1 MTNIFFVITA
11 GLLSIPTIILLY
23 DLVVYLYER
32 YSCFH
37 IGRWAD
43 EKQWRISLA
52 RVCEKWVLRTPVLRI
67 RKPCRYLLL
76 DRLWGMYGK
85 RMVQSWQKAGCLLGL
100 EEAGDGQVYHK
111 KLKKQLLKHDGTW
124 KRKPDKIDYAMLSY
138 ALLKGEPDPISM
150 KPAMDEMVSFIR
162 ENICTDGMISY
173 SSGPNSNRRYVDT
186 LGFVC
191 PFLGEYGAVYSDTSM
206 VELAFRQIAGF
217 RTVGGISEGLPF
229 HCVRNDSRLPLGI
242 LGWGRGCGWYALA
255 VADLFPFVTDPAQIA
270 LMQSWMKE
278 LANTLLQYERKD
290 GGFSSMLLTN
300 AVYDSSA
307 TAMIGYFFSKTALYL
322 GNEDYRKIADR
333 CRKKLMKKTKLNG
346 VVDECQ
352 GDTIDIGIMS
362 ERYGEMP
369 FAQGIAL
376 RLAASLDKRE

>member
-1 MTNIFFVITA
+1 M
-11 GLLSIPTIILLY
+11 
-23 DLVVYLYER
+23 
-32 YSCFH
+32 
-37 IGRWAD
+37 
-43 EKQWRISLA
+43 
-52 RVCEKWVLRTPVLRI
+52 
-67 RKPCRYLLL
+67 
-76 DRLWGMYGK
+76 
-85 RMVQSWQKAGCLLGL
+85 
-100 EEAGDGQVYHK
+100 
-111 KLKKQLLKHDGTW
+111 
-124 KRKPDKIDYAMLSY
+124 
-138 ALLKGEPDPISM
+138 
-150 KPAMDEMVSFIR
+150 
-162 ENICTDGMISY
+162 
-173 SSGPNSNRRYVDT
+173 
-186 LGFVC
+186 
-191 PFLGEYGAVYSDTSM
+191 
-206 VELAFRQIAGF
+206 
-217 RTVGGISEGLPF
+217 
-229 HCVRNDSRLPLGI
+229 PLGI

-322 GNEDYRKIADR
+322 GNVDYRKIADR
-333 CRKKLMKKTKLNG
+333 CRKNLMKKSKLNG